1 MFHDRLE
8 CEIHNVCSD
17 FGCKH
22 RRIRFHDRLECTIY
36 NVSKRTYAG
45 YCYID
50 YDIEFERRSYGFK
63 HINII
68 VDSIHFFW
76 VNNFGEDAEFVF
88 SSKLKDFCEWEVRT
102 TFDASDSISIKKVH
116 ANLRDKIIEITV

>member
-1 MFHDRLE
+1 M
-8 CEIHNVCSD
+8 
-17 FGCKH
+17 
-22 RRIRFHDRLECTIY
+22 FHDRLECTIY

-50 YDIEFERRSYGFK
+50 YDIAFERRSYGYK
-63 HINII
+63 RVNII
-68 VDSIHFFW
+68 VDFIHFFW
-76 VNNFGEDAEFVF
+76 VNNFGEDAEYAYP
-88 SSKLKDFCEWEVRT
+88 KILDWEIRT